1 MTVLFLEDYAK
12 YGAFPNW
19 DTDNASA
26 IRISTALKY
35 AGVKNHTFMLS
46 LYDRDLVG
54 INPHDPNLSIEMQAK
69 VVREFSKNYWF
80 AVRECIR
87 IPPVVGLESV
97 PYNFHRSNVSLA
109 WLYLARVFN
118 MSVIARQRGK
128 TMSTVALLTWLLN
141 TRANLTISSITK
153 DDDLR
158 ASTIRTFRKVY
169 DELPPYLQFR
179 NKSDSRNNSDFT
191 INGLKNIIKI
201 LVSSLS
207 PKRAALAGRG
217 AVTSTTWIDE
227 AGFIPNARIAV
238 GTCIASGTY
247 AREAAA
253 QQGQPSGII
262 MTTTA
267 GRLDDPDGAYAYNI
281 AENSTVFNEGLYDAA
296 DIEDLHETIRSNN
309 PLRLVRT
316 YSVFNH
322 LQLGITNREQLNAMR
337 VSTQSKSEAERDFL
351 SIWNHGNAKSTLPEH
366 VLKIINENI
375 IDPLY
380 WQLTPEKYAINWYV
394 GKEELPYIQHE
405 PMVCGLD
412 PSDSLGS
419 DSMGLVIT
427 SASTGQVIA
436 TADVSL
442 TSIPAYAR
450 WLYVTFIKTFPNLV
464 TIIEARSSGM
474 AIIDALIEL
483 LIADGFNPFE
493 RIYNVIYDRRDEFKE
508 QYELVRP
515 GRFRAAD
522 HLHVHY
528 KRFFGYKTS
537 GTGAHARAV
546 LYGELYY
553 STCERYGHLFMDR
566 RLCQQISSLI
576 EKNGKITHP
585 AGAHDDL
592 VIAMLLTHFFLQRVK
607 NVQAFGIS
615 PTQILRQ
622 AVSKTDSADDQEA
635 AYVLNIYTELL
646 NQLRTT
652 DNQWLRKAIIHK
664 LRNILLQ
671 HPDVETSAPQTLRE
685 IIEERNVIKQVNRAV
700 AQVDTGH
707 STTFKTVQVG
717 R

>member
-1 MTVLFLEDYAK
+1 MTVLFLNDYAEK
-12 YGAFPNW
+12 GASIDWHTSNR
-19 DTDNASA
+19 SA
-26 IRISTALKY
+26 IRIATALKK
-35 AGVKNHTFMLS
+35 AGVENHAFVLS
-46 LYDRDLVG
+46 IYDRDLIGV
-54 INPHDPNLSIEMQAK
+54 NPFDPDLPIEMQAK
-69 VVREFSKNYWF
+69 VVKEFSKNYWY

-87 IPPVVGLESV
+87 IPPIVGLESV

-158 ASTIRTFRKVY
+158 GSTIRTFRKVY
-169 DELPPYLQFR
+169 EELPPYLQFR

-253 QQGQPSGII
+253 RQGQPSGII

-267 GRLDDPDGAYAYNI
+267 GRLDDPDGAYAYGI
-281 AENSTVFNEGLYDAA
+281 AENSTVFNEGLYDTS
-296 DIEDLHETIRSNN
+296 DIDDLHEVVRSNN

-322 LQLGITNREQLNAMR
+322 LQLGVTNREQLNAMR
-337 VSTQSKSEAERDFL
+337 TSTQSKSEAERDFL

-366 VLKIINENI
+366 VLKIINDNI

-394 GKEELPYIQHE
+394 GREELAYLVNE

-419 DSMGLVIT
+419 DSMGLVVT
-427 SASTGQVIA
+427 LASTGQVIA

-442 TSIPAYAR
+442 TSIPAYSR
-450 WLYVTFIKTFPNLV
+450 WLYITFIKAFPNLI
-464 TIIEARSSGM
+464 TIIEAKSSGM
-474 AIIDALIEL
+474 AIMDALVEL
-483 LIADGFNPFE
+483 LIADGHNPFE
-493 RIYNVIYDRRDEFKE
+493 RLYNVIYDRKEEFKE

-515 GRFRAAD
+515 GRFRPAD
-522 HLHVHY
+522 HLHIQY
-528 KRFFGYKTS
+528 KRFFGFKTA
-537 GTGAHARAV
+537 GAGAHARAV

-566 RLCQQISSLI
+566 RLCQQISALI
-576 EKNGKITHP
+576 EKNRRITHP
-585 AGAHDDL
+585 NSSHDDL

-607 NVQAFGIS
+607 NLQAFGFA
-615 PTQILRQ
+615 PTQVLRQ
-622 AVSKTDSADDQEA
+622 AVSKTTMAVDQEKT
-635 AYVLNIYTELL
+635 YVLNTYTELL
-646 NQLRTT
+646 DQLRST
-652 DNQWLRKAIIHK
+652 DNQWMRKAITHK
-664 LRNILLQ
+664 LRNILLE
-671 HPDVETSAPQTLRE
+671 HPEVESSAPQTLRE
-685 IIEERNVIKQVNRAV
+685 IIEERNVINRVNRATSYQDRGQAPV
-700 AQVDTGH
+700 
-707 STTFKTVQVG
+707 FRTVEIG
-717 R
+717 K